1 MHSTVRRVLRI
12 AGCLTLALIAV
23 PCLFAAGPI
32 PVMAQSPER
41 VYRLGHLAQTA
52 QAERLTREFTLVAL
66 AELGFVE
73 GRNLNLIMR
82 AGVTDTLPNLAREL
96 LATKPDV
103 IIAIGTA
110 ATRVTREAT
119 DSVPIVM
126 FADDP
131 VGLGLATSFSRPDRN
146 VTGVANMVVEL
157 QSKRL
162 ALLLEAVPMA
172 RRVAALLRRTSLT
185 RERSVQAL
193 RAGAA
198 MEGIELLVYTAD
210 GPSDYHAAF
219 TAMRAAGSE
228 ALLIGSDPQF
238 YGDRALL
245 AALAREARL
254 PTSCEWIDMA
264 RVGCLLGYGPNQ
276 AALRRR
282 LAHYVAR
289 ILRGALVGDLPIEQ
303 PTTFELAFNL
313 ETARGLGVTIPSALL
328 ARADE
333 LIE

>member
-1 MHSTVRRVLRI
+1 MHSTGGRVLII

-23 PCLFAAGPI
+23 QCLRRRADTSHGAEPRAGLSTGPPSADRAGGAVDARI
-32 PVMAQSPER
+32 HTGGACRAGVRRRPQS
-41 VYRLGHLAQTA
+41 QSC
-52 QAERLTREFTLVAL
+52 
-66 AELGFVE
+66 
-73 GRNLNLIMR
+73 MR
-82 AGVTDTLPNLAREL
+82 AGVTDRCLLGREL

-110 ATRVTREAT
+110 ATRVAREIT

-146 VTGVANMVVEL
+146 VTGVANMVLEL
-157 QSKRL
+157 QNKRL
-162 ALLLEAVPMA
+162 ALLREAVPMA

-198 MEGIELLVYTAD
+198 TEGIELLVYTAD
-210 GPSDYHAAF
+210 GPSDYHAVF
-219 TAMRAAGSE
+219 TAMRAAGSD

-245 AALAREARL
+245 AALAREASL
-254 PTSCEWIDMA
+254 PTSCEWVDMA

-313 ETARGLGVTIPSALL
+313 ETARGLGVTIPPALL

-333 LIE
+333 VIE